1 MKIGNINNI
10 KDNIQENDFKIKKKF
25 GQNFLTDQ
33 NILSKIVQ
41 EAKVDKNTNVIEVG
55 PGLGSLTEHIAEA
68 ANSVLVYEIDKEIMP
83 ILRNNLSNYHNVEY
97 VLDDILNRN
106 IDEDI
111 ETYFKDDKDVIFIS
125 NLPYYITTTI
135 LMKFLEESK
144 IIKRMVCMM
153 QLEVAQRV
161 TCDKKSKDYNSLSI
175 AIKYKADVSLAF
187 KVSKNVF
194 IPKPNVD
201 SAVVRFEIRDYPIKP
216 INEELFYK
224 LIRMSFAQRRKTLV
238 NNLKTD
244 YPNIQD
250 ILSSINIDLMSRAED
265 LSIDDFIKLSDI
277 LAE

>member
-111 ETYFKDDKDVIFIS
+111 ETYFQDDKDVIFIS

-161 TCDKKSKDYNSLSI
+161 TSDKKSKDYNSLSI

-244 YPNIQD
+244 YPRIQD

-265 LSIDDFIKLSDI
+265 LSIDDFIKISDI
-277 LAE
+277 LTE

>member
-111 ETYFKDDKDVIFIS
+111 ETYFQDDKDVIFIS

-161 TCDKKSKDYNSLSI
+161 TSDKKSKDYNSLSI

-244 YPNIQD
+244 YPRIQD

-265 LSIDDFIKLSDI
+265 LSIDDLIKISDI
-277 LAE
+277 LTE